1 MPFRAITG
9 HRPLLELLARA
20 AARGTLPPS
29 LIFAGPEGVGKR
41 LTATALAQA
50 LNCERPR
57 EYSVTR
63 LGIGDTPIAATHA
76 ADDPPIGAMHTAAGD
91 RPMAVMHTA
100 IGDRPMAV
108 GNDACGECP
117 ACRRIARGVHADIL
131 VIEPGD
137 SGNIKVDQVREAI
150 ERSAYRPFE
159 GRRRVVVIDE
169 ADALMPEA
177 QNALLKTLE
186 EPPPASVF
194 VLITNR
200 PDVLLPTVRSRCQRL
215 RFGRLTPG
223 EVADVLIRDHE
234 VEPADAHAAA
244 AAADGS
250 VGRALAGS
258 GEGANEARDA
268 AARLLQ
274 SAATSTDPRR
284 RLDGA
289 KALTGNASDRDDLSR
304 RLLALSSLI
313 RDIGL
318 LVSRADDRALANADL
333 KPQLQAL
340 VRSFDG
346 DRTIRAFETV
356 DRALAAL
363 DRNASPKIVA
373 DWLALTI

>member
-1 MPFRAITG
+1 MPFGAITG

-20 AARGTLPPS
+20 IGRGTLPPS

-41 LTATALAQA
+41 RTAMALAQA
-50 LNCERPR
+50 LNCEK
-57 EYSVTR
+57 
-63 LGIGDTPIAATHA
+63 PIETT
-76 ADDPPIGAMHTAAGD
+76 GGG
-91 RPMAVMHTA
+91 R
-100 IGDRPMAV
+100 
-108 GNDACGECP
+108 DACGECA

-137 SGNIKVDQVREAI
+137 TGNIKVDQVREAI
-150 ERSAYRPFE
+150 DRSAYRPFE
-159 GRRRVVVIDE
+159 GRRRLVVIDE
-169 ADALMPEA
+169 ADALLPEA

-186 EPPPASVF
+186 EPPSASVF
-194 VLITNR
+194 VLITSR

-215 RFGRLTPG
+215 RFGPLTPG
-223 EVADVLIRDHE
+223 EVADVLITDHD
-234 VEPADAHAAA
+234 VEPAEAHAAA

-258 GEGANEARDA
+258 AEDANEARDA

-289 KALTGNASDRDDLSR
+289 KALTGNAGDRDDLSR

-313 RDIGL
+313 RDMGL
-318 LVSRADDRALANADL
+318 LLSRADDRALANADL

-346 DRTIRAFETV
+346 DRTIHAFETV

>member
-1 MPFRAITG
+1 MPFSAIAG
-9 HRPLLELLARA
+9 HRPLLELLSRA
-20 AARGTLPPS
+20 TARGTLPPS

-41 LTATALAQA
+41 LTAIALAQA
-50 LNCERPR
+50 LNCERPI
-57 EYSVTR
+57 E
-63 LGIGDTPIAATHA
+63 AE
-76 ADDPPIGAMHTAAGD
+76 D
-91 RPMAVMHTA
+91 R
-100 IGDRPMAV
+100 R
-108 GNDACGECP
+108 DACGTC
-117 ACRRIARGVHADIL
+117 ASCKRITRGVHADIL
-131 VIEPGD
+131 VLEPGD
-137 SGNIKVDQVREAI
+137 SGSIKVDQVREAI
-150 ERSAYRPFE
+150 DRSMYRPFE
-159 GRRRVVVIDE
+159 GRRRVVIVDE

-215 RFGRLTPG
+215 RFGPLTPG
-223 EVADVLIRDHE
+223 EVADVLMRDHGLDH
-234 VEPADAHAAA
+234 ADAHAAA

-258 GEGANEARDA
+258 AEDANEARDA
-268 AARLLQ
+268 AAQLLQ
-274 SAATSTDPRR
+274 AAASSADPRR

-289 KALTGNASDRDDLSR
+289 KALTGGSGDRDELGR

-313 RDIGL
+313 RDLGL
-318 LVSRADDRALANADL
+318 LLSRADDRALANADL

-346 DRTIRAFETV
+346 HRTVRAFETV
-356 DRALAAL
+356 DRALSAL